1 MSNETPV
8 ERFTASRHI
17 LENRE
22 LVDDYV
28 ECVLASDYDKLKAE
42 RDAARAARAESNRTR
57 LSAWQA
63 PRGLA
68 ARRACEA
75 SRMQTDAQEARSGDE
90 LRTSCAGGAC
100 GSQG

>member
-28 ECVLASDYDKLKAE
+28 ECVLAADYDKLKAVH
-42 RDAARAARAESNRTR
+42 
-57 LSAWQA
+57 
-63 PRGLA
+63 
-68 ARRACEA
+68 
-75 SRMQTDAQEARSGDE
+75 DE
-90 LRTSCAGGAC
+90 LIVAQTCREQSTRPKPPSANVTKRGRRWRKPRLRLRG
-100 GSQG
+100 

>member
-28 ECVLASDYDKLKAE
+28 ECVLAADYDKLKAE
-42 RDAARAARAESNRTR
+42 RDEARAALAEATNAALGGQALVDSLRA
-57 LSAWQA
+57 
-63 PRGLA
+63 
-68 ARRACEA
+68 
-75 SRMQTDAQEARSGDE
+75 E
-90 LRTSCAGGAC
+90 LRTRRLRKCR
-100 GSQG
+100 